1 MANKWTTSDEL
12 KPCPFCGAE
21 GKLKR
26 HIYHELDD
34 TFGVIC
40 SACEAQTS
48 QFFIERDD
56 AIEAWN
62 RRSGN
67 YILVRKYTNKEILDG
82 IEKGNNH
89 GE

>member
-1 MANKWTTSDEL
+1 MADEL

-21 GKLKR
+21 GKLIR
-26 HIYHELDD
+26 HIYHKLND
-34 TFGVIC
+34 TFGVEC
-40 SACEAQTS
+40 LGCKAQTW
-48 QFFIERDD
+48 QFFSDRED

-82 IEKGNNH
+82 IEKENN
-89 GE
+89 